1 MIAVTFPRTP
11 GPISC
16 HGSYCSSLPLISE
29 TISSSQ
35 AISCFFFASDYP
47 SSAHQEEVHVQ
58 TAPSPPFMS
67 PHHSLPTETTWGCV
81 GSYSY
86 SNVRGANSS
95 RAGLFYIRRKS
106 FCINSLFAL
115 SPFFCSFCLQLFP
128 PIPQESW
135 DIWTILSFSKQKI
148 RASCKSKSSS
158 FLCRIGH

>member
-1 MIAVTFPRTP
+1 MGVIVPHCLSFQKLFLHLKPYPAFSLLLTIQVQLAKSPAPRR
-11 GPISC
+11 GAC
-16 HGSYCSSLPLISE
+16 
-29 TISSSQ
+29 
-35 AISCFFFASDYP
+35 AN
-47 SSAHQEEVHVQ
+47 
-58 TAPSPPFMS
+58 SPPFIS